1 MRYLSLLTFSLML
14 SSMAHAELL
23 PANKAFQFAV
33 QSDVPQQATLTW
45 DIQPDYY
52 LYQQKISVQQNNN
65 ALKLKLPKG
74 VSQYDENFGHS
85 QVYWNKL
92 SFNIKVEKNQTYTV
106 MWQGCAKDQICYA
119 PQRMQFQTDA
129 TGKVIQAKTNFS
141 LKTTKSN
148 SVFMQSK
155 ATESTAP
162 ATGLGE
168 PSKTM
173 LVDEKLDDKNQDKA
187 NTKTDD
193 KTDTKLDD
201 KKSTSSSQK
210 IDEKPSVEKNTI
222 DEKKNDKNSLKNSE
236 QNAETKTAIEANQN
250 QAKPD
255 LDDKKRADDTQN
267 PSSTNHQ
274 TNNDTQDENISTQN
288 HDSELSSPSL
298 TQNHQTLNNQ
308 TSTPKSSQIVA
319 QDQHWLQQLQQRSF
333 AYAILLFLGLGFLLA
348 FTPCSLPMIPIL
360 SSLLVR
366 EHKGVKAW
374 TIALVFVLCMAS
386 VYAVMGFIASS
397 AGLGLQRWLQQ
408 PATVIGF
415 AILFVMFAI
424 NLFGAF
430 EIKLPNRI
438 VQRLDHWQ
446 SLQQGGTLVSAGV
459 MGMLSA
465 LLVGPCMT
473 APLAGVLLFIAQ
485 SEHQWQ
491 GAMLL
496 FSMGFGMGI
505 PLLLV
510 SILGERAL
518 PKAGMWMN
526 QVKVF
531 FGFVMLALALY
542 FIRPLVPAVIYQMLM
557 TTLALSAIAYIL
569 YKFMWKSLALKII
582 YALSVISSLTVI
594 GYYHYQQHQQQNQM
608 VAQQLTWQS
617 VTQSQQL
624 QQALATAQ
632 GQKVVIDVY
641 ADWCVSC
648 QPIERM
654 FKQADVQNALQG
666 YYLIKLDLSEY
677 DLEHQA
683 LLDSLEV
690 LGPPTVM
697 FLDEQGQEVRQLR
710 LTGSFKQAEF
720 MQRLQGF

>member
-1 MRYLSLLTFSLML
+1 ML

-52 LYQQKISVQQNNN
+52 LYQQKISVQQNNK

-92 SFNIKVEKNQTYTV
+92 SFNIKVDKNQTYTV

-129 TGKVIQAKTNFS
+129 TGTVIAPQTGFS

-148 SVFMQSK
+148 SIFMQSK
-155 ATESTAP
+155 ATDSTAP
-162 ATGLGE
+162 ATALGE
-168 PSKTM
+168 KSKTM

-187 NTKTDD
+187 NAKTDD
-193 KTDTKLDD
+193 KTDTQLDA

-210 IDEKPSVEKNTI
+210 VDEKSSVDKKTA

-236 QNAETKTAIEANQN
+236 QT
-250 QAKPD
+250 
-255 LDDKKRADDTQN
+255 ADDTQN
-267 PSSTNHQ
+267 PSLKNQ
-274 TNNDTQDENISTQN
+274 QNNDDILDENISTQN

-333 AYAILLFLGLGFLLA
+333 GYAVLLFVGLGFLLA

-415 AILFVMFAI
+415 AILFVIFAI

-542 FIRPLVPAVIYQMLM
+542 FIRPLVPVVIYQMLM
-557 TTLALSAIAYIL
+557 TTLALSVIAYIL
-569 YKFMWKSLALKII
+569 YKFMWKSLALKTI
-582 YALSVISSLTVI
+582 YALSVVASLSAI
-594 GYYHYQQHQQQNQM
+594 GYYHYQQHQQQNQI
-608 VAQQLTWQS
+608 VTQQLTWQS
-617 VTQSQQL
+617 VTQAEQL
-624 QQALATAQ
+624 KQALATAQ
-632 GQKVVIDVY
+632 GQKVLIDVY

-677 DLEHQA
+677 DPEHQA

-690 LGPPTVM
+690 LGPPTIM

-720 MQRLQGF
+720 MQRVNEF

>member
-1 MRYLSLLTFSLML
+1 ML

-52 LYQQKISVQQNNN
+52 LYQQKISVQQNNK

-74 VSQYDENFGHS
+74 VSQYDENFGHN
-85 QVYWNKL
+85 QVYWDKL

-168 PSKTM
+168 PSKTI

-187 NTKTDD
+187 NAKTDD

-210 IDEKPSVEKNTI
+210 VDEKPSVEKNTI
-222 DEKKNDKNSLKNSE
+222 DEKKNDKHSLKNSE
-236 QNAETKTAIEANQN
+236 QT
-250 QAKPD
+250 
-255 LDDKKRADDTQN
+255 ADDTQN
-267 PSSTNHQ
+267 PSLKNQQNNDDILDENIPTQ
-274 TNNDTQDENISTQN
+274 NNDTA
-288 HDSELSSPSL
+288 LSSPNL
-298 TQNHQTLNNQ
+298 TQNTQTLNNQ
-308 TSTPKSSQIVA
+308 TSAPKSSQIVA

-415 AILFVMFAI
+415 AVLFVIFAI

-557 TTLALSAIAYIL
+557 TTLALSVIAYIL
-569 YKFMWKSLALKII
+569 YKFMWKSLALKTI
-582 YALSVISSLTVI
+582 YALSVVASLSVI
-594 GYYHYQQHQQQNQM
+594 GYYHYQQHQQQNQI
-608 VAQQLTWQS
+608 VTQQLTCQS
-617 VTQSQQL
+617 VTQAEQL
-624 QQALATAQ
+624 KQALATAQ
-632 GQKVVIDVY
+632 GQKVLIDVY

-677 DLEHQA
+677 DPDHQA

-720 MQRLQGF
+720 MQRVNEF

>member
-14 SSMAHAELL
+14 GSMAHAELL

-52 LYQQKISVQQNNN
+52 LYQQKISVQQNNK

-85 QVYWNKL
+85 QVYWDKL

-129 TGKVIQAKTNFS
+129 TGTVIAPQTGFS

-187 NTKTDD
+187 NAKTDD

-222 DEKKNDKNSLKNSE
+222 DEKKNDKHSLKNSE
-236 QNAETKTAIEANQN
+236 QT
-250 QAKPD
+250 
-255 LDDKKRADDTQN
+255 ADDTQN
-267 PSSTNHQ
+267 PSLKNQ
-274 TNNDTQDENISTQN
+274 QNNDNILDENIPTQN
-288 HDSELSSPSL
+288 HDSTLSSPSL

-415 AILFVMFAI
+415 AILFVIFAI

-557 TTLALSAIAYIL
+557 TTLALSVVAYIL
-569 YKFMWKSLALKII
+569 YKFMWKSLALKTI
-582 YALSVISSLTVI
+582 YALSVVASLSVI
-594 GYYHYQQHQQQNQM
+594 GYYHYQQHQQQNQI
-608 VAQQLTWQS
+608 VTQQLTWQS
-617 VTQSQQL
+617 VTQAEQL
-624 QQALATAQ
+624 KQALATAQ
-632 GQKVVIDVY
+632 GQKVLIDVY

-677 DLEHQA
+677 DPEHQA

-697 FLDEQGQEVRQLR
+697 FLDEQGQELRQLR

-720 MQRLQGF
+720 MQRVNEF

>member
-45 DIQPDYY
+45 NIQPDYY
-52 LYQQKISVQQNNN
+52 LYQQKISVQQNNKN
-65 ALKLKLPKG
+65 LKLKLPKG

-85 QVYWNKL
+85 QVYWDKL
-92 SFNIKVEKNQTYTV
+92 SFNIKVDKNQTYTV

-119 PQRMQFQTDA
+119 PQRMQFQTDD
-129 TGKVIQAKTNFS
+129 TGKVVQAKTNFS

-173 LVDEKLDDKNQDKA
+173 LVDEKLDDKNQDKVNA
-187 NTKTDD
+187 KTDD

-222 DEKKNDKNSLKNSE
+222 DEKKNDKHSLKNSE
-236 QNAETKTAIEANQN
+236 QT
-250 QAKPD
+250 
-255 LDDKKRADDTQN
+255 ADDTQN
-267 PSSTNHQ
+267 PSLKNQ
-274 TNNDTQDENISTQN
+274 QNNDDILDENIPTQN
-288 HDSELSSPSL
+288 HDSTLSSPSL

-374 TIALVFVLCMAS
+374 TIALVFVLSMAS

-415 AILFVMFAI
+415 AILFVIFAI

-446 SLQQGGTLVSAGV
+446 SLQQGGTLVSAGI

-557 TTLALSAIAYIL
+557 TTLVLSAIAYIL

-608 VAQQLTWQS
+608 AAQQLTWQS

-666 YYLIKLDLSEY
+666 YYLIKLNLSEY
-677 DLEHQA
+677 DPEHQA

-697 FLDEQGQEVRQLR
+697 FLDEQGQELRQLR
-710 LTGSFKQAEF
+710 LTGSFKQVEF
-720 MQRLQGF
+720 MQRLNEF

>member
-1 MRYLSLLTFSLML
+1 ML

-52 LYQQKISVQQNNN
+52 LYQQKISVQQNNK

-187 NTKTDD
+187 NAKTDD
-193 KTDTKLDD
+193 KTGTKLDD

-210 IDEKPSVEKNTI
+210 VDDKSSVDKKTV

-236 QNAETKTAIEANQN
+236 QT
-250 QAKPD
+250 
-255 LDDKKRADDTQN
+255 ADDTQN
-267 PSSTNHQ
+267 PSLKNQ
-274 TNNDTQDENISTQN
+274 QNNDDILDENISTQN

-333 AYAILLFLGLGFLLA
+333 GYAVLLFVGLGFLLA

-415 AILFVMFAI
+415 AILFVIFAI

-557 TTLALSAIAYIL
+557 TTLALSVIAYIL
-569 YKFMWKSLALKII
+569 YKFMWKSLALKTI
-582 YALSVISSLTVI
+582 YALSVVASLSVI
-594 GYYHYQQHQQQNQM
+594 GYYHYQQHQQQNQI
-608 VAQQLTWQS
+608 VTQQLTWQS
-617 VTQSQQL
+617 VTQAEQL
-624 QQALATAQ
+624 KQALTTAQ
-632 GQKVVIDVY
+632 GQKVLIDVY

-677 DLEHQA
+677 DPEHQA

-690 LGPPTVM
+690 LGPPTIM

-720 MQRLQGF
+720 MQRVNEF

>member
-52 LYQQKISVQQNNN
+52 LYQQKISVQQNNK

-74 VSQYDENFGHS
+74 VSQYDENFGHN
-85 QVYWNKL
+85 QVYWDKL

-168 PSKTM
+168 PSKTI

-187 NTKTDD
+187 NAKTDD

-210 IDEKPSVEKNTI
+210 VDEKPSVEKNTI
-222 DEKKNDKNSLKNSE
+222 DEKKNDKHSLKNSE
-236 QNAETKTAIEANQN
+236 QT
-250 QAKPD
+250 
-255 LDDKKRADDTQN
+255 ADDTQN
-267 PSSTNHQ
+267 PSLKNQQNNDDILDENIPTQ
-274 TNNDTQDENISTQN
+274 NNDTA
-288 HDSELSSPSL
+288 LSSPNL
-298 TQNHQTLNNQ
+298 TQNTQTLNNQ
-308 TSTPKSSQIVA
+308 TSAPKSSQIVA

-415 AILFVMFAI
+415 AVLFVIFAI

-557 TTLALSAIAYIL
+557 TTLALSVIAYIL
-569 YKFMWKSLALKII
+569 YKFMWKSLALKTI
-582 YALSVISSLTVI
+582 YALSVVASLSVI
-594 GYYHYQQHQQQNQM
+594 GYYHYQQHQQQNQI
-608 VAQQLTWQS
+608 VTQQLTCQS
-617 VTQSQQL
+617 VTQAEQL
-624 QQALATAQ
+624 KQALATAQ
-632 GQKVVIDVY
+632 GQKVLIDVY

-677 DLEHQA
+677 DPDHQA

-720 MQRLQGF
+720 MQRVNEF

>member
-1 MRYLSLLTFSLML
+1 MFSH
-14 SSMAHAELL
+14 MAYAELL
-23 PANKAFQFAV
+23 PANKAFQFSV

-45 DIQPDYY
+45 NIQPDYY
-52 LYQQKISVQQNNN
+52 LYQQKISVQQNNK
-65 ALKLKLPKG
+65 AIKLKLPKG

-92 SFNIKVEKNQTYTV
+92 SLNIKIDKNQTYTV

-129 TGKVIQAKTNFS
+129 TGAVISPQSGFS

-155 ATESTAP
+155 TTESNTP
-162 ATGLGE
+162 TTGLGE
-168 PSKTM
+168 QTKTM
-173 LVDEKLDDKNQDKA
+173 LVDEKPNDKNQDKA
-187 NTKTDD
+187 NAKTDD
-193 KTDTKLDD
+193 KSNTKLDD
-201 KKSTSSSQK
+201 KKSSTTSQK
-210 IDEKPSVEKNTI
+210 VDEKQSAGKTA
-222 DEKKNDKNSLKNSE
+222 DEKKNDKNSLKNNE
-236 QNAETKTAIEANQN
+236 QTTETQTTIESNQN
-250 QAKPD
+250 QSKLK
-255 LDDKKRADDTQN
+255 LDDKKLADDTQN
-267 PSSTNHQ
+267 PSSA
-274 TNNDTQDENISTQN
+274 NDQSNDDIHNENILNQSDDTA
-288 HDSELSSPSL
+288 LSSSNLMP
-298 TQNHQTLNNQ
+298 NNQ
-308 TSTPKSSQIVA
+308 TSTSKSSQIVA
-319 QDQHWLQQLQQRSF
+319 EDQHWLQQLQQHSF
-333 AYAILLFLGLGFLLA
+333 GYAVLLFLGLGFLLA

-374 TIALVFVLCMAS
+374 TIALVFVLSMAS

-415 AILFVMFAI
+415 AILFVIFAI

-446 SLQQGGTLVSAGV
+446 SLQQGGTLVSAGI

-473 APLAGVLLFIAQ
+473 APLAGVLLFISQ

-510 SILGERAL
+510 SILGEKAL

-542 FIRPLVPAVIYQMLM
+542 FIRPLIPTVMYQMLM
-557 TTLALSAIAYIL
+557 TILALSAVAYIL
-569 YKFMWKSLALKII
+569 YKFMWKSLVLKTI
-582 YALSVISSLTVI
+582 YALSVVASLMAI
-594 GYYHYQQHQQQNQM
+594 GYYHYQQHQPQNQIA
-608 VAQQLTWQS
+608 VQQLQWHK
-617 VTQSQQL
+617 VTQAQQL
-624 QQALATAQ
+624 QQTLATAQ
-632 GQKVVIDVY
+632 GQKVLIDVY

-677 DLEHQA
+677 DPEHQA

-697 FLDEQGQEVRQLR
+697 FLDEQGQELRQLR

-720 MQRLQGF
+720 MQRVNDF

>member
-1 MRYLSLLTFSLML
+1 MRYLTFLTLSLMF
-14 SSMAHAELL
+14 SHMAYAELL
-23 PANKAFQFAV
+23 PANKAFQFSV

-45 DIQPDYY
+45 NIQPDYY
-52 LYQQKISVQQNNN
+52 LYQQKISVQQNNK
-65 ALKLKLPKG
+65 AIKLKLPKG

-92 SFNIKVEKNQTYTV
+92 SFNIKVDKNQTYTV

-129 TGKVIQAKTNFS
+129 TGAVISPQSGFS

-155 ATESTAP
+155 TTESNTP
-162 ATGLGE
+162 TTGLGE
-168 PSKTM
+168 QTKTM
-173 LVDEKLDDKNQDKA
+173 LVDEKPNDKNQDKA
-187 NTKTDD
+187 NAKTDD
-193 KTDTKLDD
+193 KSNTKLDD
-201 KKSTSSSQK
+201 KKSSTTSQK
-210 IDEKPSVEKNTI
+210 VDEKQSASKTA
-222 DEKKNDKNSLKNSE
+222 DEKKNDKNSLKNNE
-236 QNAETKTAIEANQN
+236 QTTEIQTTIESNQN
-250 QAKPD
+250 QSKLK
-255 LDDKKRADDTQN
+255 LDDKKLADDTQN
-267 PSSTNHQ
+267 PSSA
-274 TNNDTQDENISTQN
+274 NDQSNDDIHNENILNQSDDTA
-288 HDSELSSPSL
+288 LSSSNLMP
-298 TQNHQTLNNQ
+298 NNQ
-308 TSTPKSSQIVA
+308 TSTSKPSQIVA
-319 QDQHWLQQLQQRSF
+319 EDQHWLQQLQQHSF
-333 AYAILLFLGLGFLLA
+333 GYAVLLFLGLGFLLA

-374 TIALVFVLCMAS
+374 TIALVFVLSMAS

-415 AILFVMFAI
+415 AILFVIFAI

-446 SLQQGGTLVSAGV
+446 SLQQGGTLVSAGI

-473 APLAGVLLFIAQ
+473 APLAGVLLFISQ

-510 SILGERAL
+510 SILGEKAL

-542 FIRPLVPAVIYQMLM
+542 FIRPLIPTVMYQMLM
-557 TTLALSAIAYIL
+557 TILALSAVAYIL
-569 YKFMWKSLALKII
+569 YKFMWKSLVLKTI
-582 YALSVISSLTVI
+582 YALSVVASLMAI
-594 GYYHYQQHQQQNQM
+594 GYYHYQQHQPQNQIA
-608 VAQQLTWQS
+608 VQQLQWHK
-617 VTQSQQL
+617 VTQAQQL
-624 QQALATAQ
+624 QQTLATAQ
-632 GQKVVIDVY
+632 GQKVLIDVY

-677 DLEHQA
+677 DPEHQA

-697 FLDEQGQEVRQLR
+697 FLDEQGQELRQLR

-720 MQRLQGF
+720 MQRVNDF